1 MTCNYKL
8 GIPAK
13 SQAECDQ
20 KAKALATLAEQ
31 LDGRTLSA
39 LAAKVPSILRD
50 PIKSRIV
57 KSHLGI

>member
-8 GIPAK
+8 GIPATT
-13 SQAECDQ
+13 QAEADQ

-31 LDGRTLSA
+31 LDGKTLSA
-39 LAAKVPSILRD
+39 LASKVPSILRD
-50 PIKSRIV
+50 PVQSRMV